1 MDYFN
6 DILEIA
12 FSVLNDKTEKKFK
25 SSIFR
30 LRDFS
35 LNEKKDDLWTLN
47 LQSLLNLQ
55 YNIISNFI
63 VDPFINYDVNYYISF
78 KNII

>member
-47 LQSLLNLQ
+47 HQ
-55 YNIISNFI
+55 YYFFNIILILVLFI
-63 VDPFINYDVNYYISF
+63 
-78 KNII
+78 KNKKK